1 MKKTPLYAAFFM
13 AHKVG
18 NTIDFDSI
26 EKEGTPVTVRDP
38 ALPFDSMEQIT
49 VPAAELAS
57 YLVNYFINQD

>member
-1 MKKTPLYAAFFM
+1 M